1 MSERIARLRAH
12 QRNIG
17 RYENLLKTN
26 LTELELQF
34 LEKRLSE
41 ERFAIAM
48 AHHLTHTNRAPR
60 CAPKRSPA
68 TGGARLCV
76 LLPRSEQRQKTML
89 CSAQLD

>member
-1 MSERIARLRAH
+1 MSERIARLRDY
-12 QRNIG
+12 QRNID

-48 AHHLTHTNRAPR
+48 LQFMGPSSAGH
-60 CAPKRSPA
+60 
-68 TGGARLCV
+68 ARTVPGIYRGEQALKSSEDEAV
-76 LLPRSEQRQKTML
+76 LLRSSSQASLGTP
-89 CSAQLD
+89 